1 MASIQKYKIFDCSTI
16 LFPDKCDRSG
26 ESTRNTTPPH
36 TLSLLSGLKNKMY
49 HQRQLPQ
56 HTTGADLSFALS
68 AFQRIK
74 DQLKS
79 ERSISR
85 EKNKQIIQLKH
96 DLTHAQKQV
105 RTPRENQLIVQE
117 TTKQYMHAH
126 DEQIKKLERAAIS
139 QTASIKNLRQQ
150 LDDNRTSSKR
160 TIVQQRL
167 DADKLREILKRTTEE
182 LTSVRIDAEIQT
194 NATRRTDLENK
205 RLKQLLELT
214 TGQLSSMT
222 TERNGLREEC
232 LDIRTN
238 HKDLLLESKKLKEK
252 HKLIELQWDMNY
264 EMMSTSLE
272 QCREDAHTLADQVNE
287 DARRKMHQLRDEQN
301 AAEILLR
308 GLVREE
314 RSKLEEVTIDLNDVK
329 RKNHDLERKNKALSE
344 CVQLRRGYGGGV
356 PLQWQELEEE
366 SSRMGSGIT
375 TPLPNNRIHVLPYQV
390 EAQEEREREEEERQ
404 RESEKEEDLLLSSL
418 GGAVFIC
425 DNEQSEGTILS

>member
-1 MASIQKYKIFDCSTI
+1 
-16 LFPDKCDRSG
+16 
-26 ESTRNTTPPH
+26 
-36 TLSLLSGLKNKMY
+36 MY

-56 HTTGADLSFALS
+56 HTTGADLAFALS

-85 EKNKQIIQLKH
+85 EKNKQINQLKH

-126 DEQIKKLERAAIS
+126 DGQIKTLERATIS
-139 QTASIKNLRQQ
+139 QTTSIKNLRQQ

-160 TIVQQRL
+160 TIGQQRL
-167 DADKLREILKRTTEE
+167 EADKLREILKRTTEE

-194 NATRRTDLENK
+194 DATRRTDLENE

-214 TGQLSSMT
+214 TGQLSSTT

-232 LDIRTN
+232 EDTRSN
-238 HKDLLLESKKLKEK
+238 HKDLLLESKKFQEK

-264 EMMSTSLE
+264 EIMSTSLE

-287 DARRKMHQLRDEQN
+287 DARR
-301 AAEILLR
+301 AEILLR
-308 GLVREE
+308 ELVREE

-329 RKNHDLERKNKALSE
+329 RKNNDLERKNKALSE
-344 CVQLRRGYGGGV
+344 CVRLRRGYGDGM

-366 SSRMGSGIT
+366 SSRISSGIT
-375 TPLPNNRIHVLPYQV
+375 TPLPNNRIHEPYQV
-390 EAQEEREREEEERQ
+390 EELALEGREREEEER
-404 RESEKEEDLLLSSL
+404 RDRSEKEEELLLSSL
-418 GGAVFIC
+418 GGAVFIY
-425 DNEQSEGTILS
+425 DNEQREGTILS